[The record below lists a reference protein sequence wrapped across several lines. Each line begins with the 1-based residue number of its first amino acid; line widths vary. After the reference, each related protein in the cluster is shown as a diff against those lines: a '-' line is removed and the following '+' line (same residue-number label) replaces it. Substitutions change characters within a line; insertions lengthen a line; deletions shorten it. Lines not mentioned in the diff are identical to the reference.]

1 MMKKTIRV
9 IGGGLAGSEAS
20 YQLAKRGFHVELY
33 EMRPQQKTPAH
44 HTENLAELVCT
55 NSFRSDALNNAAGLL
70 KEEMRILDSLIM
82 QAADAT
88 RIPAGSALAV
98 DRDEFSHYVEAELKK
113 MPNVT
118 IFKEEITTLDLNIP
132 TIIATGPLTSSAL
145 SQSIQSIIEDES
157 LYFYDAVAPIVD
169 GESINFDIAY
179 RKSRYDKGDGKD
191 YINCPM
197 TKDEFDAF
205 HRAILESELAPM
217 REFEDVKVFE
227 GCMPVE
233 VMAKRGPKTMTFGP
247 LKPVGL
253 EKPDGTKPY
262 AVVQLRQDNAAGT
275 LYNLVGFQTRIKW
288 GDQKRIIQMI
298 PGLENVDIVRY
309 GVMHRN
315 TFINSP
321 KSLNANYQV
330 KQFPNLFFAGQIT
343 GVEGY
348 IESSASGLYA
358 AISMAQYLNGED
370 LPKLSSETIMGSMAS
385 YVASANPS
393 NFQPMNANFGLV
405 MNRLKDRDVMA
416 ERSLEHVRRF
426 KHEISQ

>member
-1 MMKKTIRV
+1 MKKKV
-9 IGGGLAGSEAS
+9 NVVGAGLAGSEAAF
-20 YQLAKRGFHVELY
+20 QLAKNGFDVTLY
-33 EMRPQQKTPAH
+33 EMRPVKMTPAH
-44 HTENLAELVCT
+44 VTSNFAELVCT
-55 NSFRSDALNNAAGLL
+55 NSFRSDALSNAAGLL
-70 KEEMRILDSLIM
+70 KAEMRILDSLIVKS
-82 QAADAT
+82 AEAS

-98 DRDEFSHYVEAELKK
+98 DREGFSERVMEVLKTFDNIHVVNEEL
-113 MPNVT
+113 T
-118 IFKEEITTLDLNIP
+118 EIDVNTP
-132 TIIATGPLTSSAL
+132 TIIATGPLTSDTL
-145 SQSIQSIIEDES
+145 SGAIGKLVNADS

-169 GESINFDIAY
+169 GETINFDIAY

-197 TKDEFDAF
+197 TKEQFDAF
-205 HRAILESELAPM
+205 YLAVKTAELSPM

-227 GCMPVE
+227 GCMPIE
-233 VMAKRGPKTMTFGP
+233 EMASRGPKTMTFGP

-253 EKPDGTKPY
+253 ETPDGKRPY

-298 PGLENVDIVRY
+298 PGLENVDVVRY

-321 KSLNANYQV
+321 TSLNEFYQM
-330 KQFPNLFFAGQIT
+330 KAHPNIFFAGQIT

-348 IESSASGLYA
+348 IESAASGLYA
-358 AISMAQYLNGED
+358 ALNMMQYLNGET
-370 LPKLSSETIMGSMAS
+370 LSPLSKETIIGSMAH
-385 YVASANPS
+385 YVANASAK

-405 MNRLKDRDVMA
+405 ENRVKDRELMA
-416 ERSLEHVRRF
+416 ERSLKHVESF
-426 KHEISQ
+426 KTKLFG